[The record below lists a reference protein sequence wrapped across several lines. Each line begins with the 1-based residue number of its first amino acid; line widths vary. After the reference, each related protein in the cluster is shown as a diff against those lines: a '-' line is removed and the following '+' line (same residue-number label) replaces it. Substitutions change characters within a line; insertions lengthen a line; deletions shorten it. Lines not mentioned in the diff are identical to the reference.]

1 MTNDIVA
8 IIVTYNRKELLKESI
23 LSFFQQTYQNFSIYI
38 IATASTDGTYE
49 YINDMLDNDRLYY
62 FNTGKNLGG
71 AGGFSFGIKEAVQ
84 HGFSYL
90 WIMDDDTLPKPTALE
105 ELLAAKT
112 ILKDDFGFLFSDVK
126 WIDGSPCS
134 MNVPNVSKQWI
145 ENTQLNKD
153 GL

>member
-23 LSFFQQTYQNFSIYI
+23 LSLFQQTYQNFSIYI
-38 IATASTDGTYE
+38 IDNASTDGTYE

-84 HGFSYL
+84 NGFSYL
-90 WIMDDDTLPKPTALE
+90 WIMDDDTLPLS
-105 ELLAAKT
+105 L
-112 ILKDDFGFLFSDVK
+112 IH
-126 WIDGSPCS
+126 I
-134 MNVPNVSKQWI
+134 
-145 ENTQLNKD
+145 
-153 GL
+153 